1 MYYGVS
7 NTYRGKM
14 YNNNS
19 TEDLREGIEVYCCK
33 VLILRMKLYI
43 IESILQ
49 IKGVYNVYP
58 GDTS

>member
-1 MYYGVS
+1 MYYGVC

-19 TEDLREGIEVYCCK
+19 TEDLREGREVYCCK
-33 VLILRMKLYI
+33 VLILCMKLYI
-43 IESILQ
+43 TESILQ
-49 IKGVYNVYP
+49 IKGIYNVYP